1 MATMKAN
8 GGAIRMYR
16 HKSMGTRY
24 ALCANGKLLVNPG
37 GHDGWHV
44 SARDVADVER
54 ICEVDQSPAAKI
66 TMHRTQADAHAHEQ
80 SQRVRRMQQRRPAS

>member
-8 GGAIRMYR
+8 GGAVKMFR
-16 HKSMGTRY
+16 HKSTGTRY

-44 SARDVADVER
+44 SLRSVADMER
-54 ICEVDQSPAAKI
+54 LCEVDTSRAAKV
-66 TMHRTQADAHAHEQ
+66 TLSRSRADAYAHE
-80 SQRVRRMQQRRPAS
+80 RAKRLRRLQQRRQAR